1 MIFCFRG
8 RKRIDGGNQYQGVYS
23 ERLLF
28 PSIRDWE
35 ILQELQIPLVVNSDA
50 HRPELIHA
58 GRAEALQQLKEK
70 GFKTVMELREGKWQE
85 VPIV

>member
-1 MIFCFRG
+1 MVEINTKAYIQKGCF
-8 RKRIDGGNQYQGVYS
+8 
-23 ERLLF
+23 F
-28 PSIRDWE
+28 PSIRDWK

-58 GRAEALQQLKEK
+58 GRVEALQQLKEK